1 MSISKLILVKKSLNS
16 ELKTMS
22 IWKPFALVI
31 GLFIVYGGVIL
42 YSIWPID
49 SNTIGQ
55 AGAFGD
61 SFGVLTSLF
70 SGLAFA
76 GLIVTIWQ
84 QKTDLDLTRSE
95 IKNQHFE
102 NVLFKMIEIHN
113 TIVSDMDLR
122 KKNGGEQNKNNI
134 IASGRDCFSVIY
146 KKLDE
151 VYDRNKKDNNDSL
164 EYVNAVYKNFS
175 NQYSQDLG
183 HYFRYLYNI
192 FKFIDESNADDKKL
206 YTNIVRAQLSDYELL
221 LLFYN
226 SLSPEYSRFLT
237 YINRYSL
244 LNNLKNDKL
253 MSEVHQKFYDDSS
266 FN

>member
-1 MSISKLILVKKSLNS
+1 
-16 ELKTMS
+16 MS

-31 GLFIVYGGVIL
+31 SIFVVYAGFIV

-49 SNTIGQ
+49 SKTIGQ
-55 AGAFGD
+55 AGVFGD

-76 GLIVTIWQ
+76 GLIITIWQ
-84 QKTDLDLTRSE
+84 QKTDLDLTRTE

-122 KKNGGEQNKNNI
+122 KKKEDEQSTSNVV
-134 IASGRDCFSVIY
+134 ASGRDCFSVIY
-146 KKLDE
+146 KKLNK
-151 VYDRNKKDNNDSL
+151 VYENNRKDNNDTID
-164 EYVNAVYKNFS
+164 YVNAVYENFS
-175 NQYSQDLG
+175 DQYSQDLG

-192 FKFIDESNADDKKL
+192 FKFIDESSAEDKKL

-226 SLSPEYSRFLT
+226 SLTPEYSNFLI
-237 YINRYSL
+237 YISRYSL
-244 LNNLKNDKL
+244 LNNLKKDKL
-253 MSEVHQKFYDDSS
+253 MAEEHYGLYEESS